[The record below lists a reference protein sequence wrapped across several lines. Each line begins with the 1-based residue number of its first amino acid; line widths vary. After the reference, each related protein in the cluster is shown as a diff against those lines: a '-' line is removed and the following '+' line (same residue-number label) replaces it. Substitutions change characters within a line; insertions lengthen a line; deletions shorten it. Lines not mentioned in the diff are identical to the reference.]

1 MKLPITIDP
10 RYHDAVLFDLDGA
23 LTNDVPL
30 FGATVDLARKLRGIG
45 VAAAAYSSSPQ
56 CQQALKAAGID
67 DLFGVC
73 IDGIAGERGT
83 AEKPD
88 PAVLLEAARR
98 LGVRPQRCVVVEN
111 SDAGVAAGRD
121 GGFALVIGI
130 DRHRTCRRTWR
141 AAVPTSCSPTWP
153 TSPFARGDKRI
164 SELPNALASYGQ
176 LIGITERPRVDG
188 VPRLRR
194 NAVPHR
200 LRSRCGQR
208 SSTAPP
214 RRWNSSRRCVPWP
227 S

>member
-30 FGATVDLARKLRGIG
+30 FGATVDLARKLQGIG

-88 PAVLLEAARR
+88 PSSASGSRPSTRCAAATVCRR
-98 LGVRPQRCVVVEN
+98 RELRRRRGGGPRRRIR
-111 SDAGVAAGRD
+111 ARHRHRRD
-121 GGFALVIGI
+121 
-130 DRHRTCRRTWR
+130 RTCRRLDPAT
-141 AAVPTSCSPTWP
+141 VPTS
-153 TSPFARGDKRI
+153 
-164 SELPNALASYGQ
+164 
-176 LIGITERPRVDG
+176 
-188 VPRLRR
+188 
-194 NAVPHR
+194 
-200 LRSRCGQR
+200 
-208 SSTAPP
+208 
-214 RRWNSSRRCVPWP
+214 
-227 S
+227 